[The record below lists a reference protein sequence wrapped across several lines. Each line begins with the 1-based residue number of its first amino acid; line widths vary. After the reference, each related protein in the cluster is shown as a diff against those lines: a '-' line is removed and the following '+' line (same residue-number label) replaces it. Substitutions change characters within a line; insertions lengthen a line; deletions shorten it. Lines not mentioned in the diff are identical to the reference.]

1 VDDLASALIQR
12 FKMGTSDSKLNI
24 SRSPADEITTVKG
37 RTEETDPILEKL
49 KSLKIVSPI
58 LKSPPTESTL
68 TDILVRKPSSASD
81 SGSLDPESVFEL
93 FSLYREWQED
103 IAKRINKTQGELEH
117 KIEIVDALAVKLLQ
131 RFNDSVSVMKSS
143 ATHLENV
150 YPLQVEV
157 GELKGKLKEVLANC
171 DALCKRI
178 NADGPDVL
186 QGSVMPLSAN
196 VLQLSKSAAVQKAP

>member
-1 VDDLASALIQR
+1 
-12 FKMGTSDSKLNI
+12 
-24 SRSPADEITTVKG
+24 
-37 RTEETDPILEKL
+37 LEKL

-68 TDILVRKPSSASD
+68 TDILVRKPSSTSD
-81 SGSLDPESVFEL
+81 SGAPDPNTVFEL

-103 IAKRINKTQGELEH
+103 IAKRINQTQGELEH

-131 RFNDSVSVMKSS
+131 RFNDSVTVMKSS
-143 ATHLENV
+143 ATHFENV

-178 NADGPDVL
+178 NVDGPDAL
-186 QGSVMPLSAN
+186 RGSVMPFSAN
-196 VLQLSKSAAVQKAP
+196 DPQVSKSTAIQKAP